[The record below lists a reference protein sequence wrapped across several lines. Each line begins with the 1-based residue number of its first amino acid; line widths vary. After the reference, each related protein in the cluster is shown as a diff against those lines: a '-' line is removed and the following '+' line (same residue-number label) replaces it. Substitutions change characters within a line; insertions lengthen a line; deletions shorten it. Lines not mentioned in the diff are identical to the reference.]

1 MCFKYIIFLNLIKKH
16 TCLNSL
22 RAFFLFSF
30 SSGVSSF
37 GLIDNIDRA
46 DIIDLDSDFGA
57 SLLSKDFNACAVSLC
72 CNIGT
77 PVLGFIR
84 IF

>member
-1 MCFKYIIFLNLIKKH
+1 M
-16 TCLNSL
+16 S
-22 RAFFLFSF
+22 AFFLFSF

-46 DIIDLDSDFGA
+46 DITDLEPDFGV

-77 PVLGFIR
+77 PVLGFIL

>member
-1 MCFKYIIFLNLIKKH
+1 MPLCLLFFLLFFPKEKNLHNNNIYISNLNIIKNH

-37 GLIDNIDRA
+37 GLIDKTDKA
-46 DIIDLDSDFGA
+46 DITDLEPDFGV
-57 SLLSKDFNACAVSLC
+57 SLLSKVFNA
-72 CNIGT
+72 
-77 PVLGFIR
+77 
-84 IF
+84 

>member
-1 MCFKYIIFLNLIKKH
+1 L
-16 TCLNSL
+16 S
-22 RAFFLFSF
+22 AFFLFSF

-37 GLIDNIDRA
+37 GLIDNTDRA
-46 DIIDLDSDFGA
+46 DITDLESDFGV
-57 SLLSKDFNACAVSLC
+57 SLLSKDFNALAVSLC

-77 PVLGFIR
+77 PVLGFIC